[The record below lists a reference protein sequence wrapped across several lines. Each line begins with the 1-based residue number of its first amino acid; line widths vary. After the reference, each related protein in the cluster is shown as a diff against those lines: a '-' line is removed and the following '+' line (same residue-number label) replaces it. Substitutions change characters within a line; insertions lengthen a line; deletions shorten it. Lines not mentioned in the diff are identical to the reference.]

1 MASTPATN
9 VVATAPMPTIIM
21 PSLPRAGAI
30 LVAVVFSAAEE
41 AINTGPS
48 LSCVETLYLLVLS

>member
-1 MASTPATN
+1 
-9 VVATAPMPTIIM
+9 M

-41 AINTGPS
+41 AINTEPS
-48 LSCVETLYLLVLS
+48 LSCVET